1 MCYFASI
8 SLSGRAS
15 FTPSSAGKN
24 YSPRQETHLRFSLPC
39 GHGLQSAQL
48 RFSFP
53 CGQPLQSAQ
62 LFFSFPCEHC
72 FVPMLHPPPSLEEDS
87 LKATPASPSHQ
98 LPARR
103 EMCHST
109 FLGNF
114 QMKSCLLKLDY
125 LKETFL
131 VSNLATRSASRR
143 RAPRHTSPRRATA
156 AMVRDGTPRGAR
168 AADAVG
174 DTAEVVFLGEL
185 TGATGFKH
193 TCRGSVLCKYVVV
206 HGEHWHL
213 AKGAVS
219 GATQAAA
226 TSGDGGE
233 LAPWGHPFQLSF
245 NATSVQVRH
254 TRAPKMGA
262 HAPHAGRPM
271 APRPTN
277 GPLVARCFRRFRFV
291 SRLASRVPSTRTA
304 RTTTSEKKRVCHS
317 HVCM

>member
-1 MCYFASI
+1 
-8 SLSGRAS
+8 
-15 FTPSSAGKN
+15 
-24 YSPRQETHLRFSLPC
+24 
-39 GHGLQSAQL
+39 
-48 RFSFP
+48 
-53 CGQPLQSAQ
+53 
-62 LFFSFPCEHC
+62 
-72 FVPMLHPPPSLEEDS
+72 
-87 LKATPASPSHQ
+87 
-98 LPARR
+98 
-103 EMCHST
+103 
-109 FLGNF
+109 
-114 QMKSCLLKLDY
+114 
-125 LKETFL
+125 
-131 VSNLATRSASRR
+131 
-143 RAPRHTSPRRATA
+143 
-156 AMVRDGTPRGAR
+156 MVRDGTPRGAR

-277 GPLVARCFRRFRFV
+277 GPLVARCFFFRRFRFRFRFV

-304 RTTTSEKKRVCHS
+304 RTTTSETKHE
-317 HVCM
+317 

>member
-1 MCYFASI
+1 
-8 SLSGRAS
+8 
-15 FTPSSAGKN
+15 
-24 YSPRQETHLRFSLPC
+24 
-39 GHGLQSAQL
+39 
-48 RFSFP
+48 
-53 CGQPLQSAQ
+53 
-62 LFFSFPCEHC
+62 
-72 FVPMLHPPPSLEEDS
+72 
-87 LKATPASPSHQ
+87 
-98 LPARR
+98 
-103 EMCHST
+103 
-109 FLGNF
+109 
-114 QMKSCLLKLDY
+114 
-125 LKETFL
+125 
-131 VSNLATRSASRR
+131 
-143 RAPRHTSPRRATA
+143 
-156 AMVRDGTPRGAR
+156 MVRDGTPRGAR

-317 HVCM
+317 RVCM